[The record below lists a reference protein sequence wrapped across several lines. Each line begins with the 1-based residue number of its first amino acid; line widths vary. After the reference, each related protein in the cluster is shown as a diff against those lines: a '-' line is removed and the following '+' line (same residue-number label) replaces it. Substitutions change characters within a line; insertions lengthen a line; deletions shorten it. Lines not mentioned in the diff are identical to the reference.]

1 MARVARS
8 ICISHL
14 AMATT
19 ALLRPNAVTTVR
31 RIASKEPLLPFL
43 YNTRTIRSEHTDALT
58 DLENSPD
65 HRQSR
70 PAGGQ
75 RERHRGYKYRFQDDV
90 PLNYQKR
97 EWRSDGA
104 KKKSVREGDR
114 GEGHSGLSRRPL
126 EGDRGGGQSELSR
139 RPLREEHIPF
149 EHAAQETM
157 SVRDKIVTSTMTPAE
172 KKAFEGLLSLS
183 KNKNVTVGPRR
194 DRLADALDKAAKD
207 RKKKPKSKKQEPSDG
222 VKMPEV
228 LQKMQKDMEADG
240 GAAQRVLLEQAVEQ
254 DLEQVKKAFAT
265 AETDVELWKML
276 HDKVLSRVYPLGLD
290 NPAPKRSPK
299 QHKRKTNADKE
310 AEKEST
316 PTATASPQ
324 WPGNMP
330 DKLVITRTLPE
341 HVAECGRL
349 LFFNFPSSHL
359 HSSLLPYLKSLG
371 PATFAL
377 AASTKLYNQHMR
389 SLFRTHHNLPQI
401 VRTLDEMDKEV
412 YEFDDKSK
420 DFVDSIGQ
428 RSDKARTGTYG
439 PGVRALWRGERFRR
453 GAKAISFWSTA
464 IEKRLQEKA
473 LREARAQ
480 EAEDMAKEEEA
491 DHEQA
496 LA

>member
-1 MARVARS
+1 
-8 ICISHL
+8 
-14 AMATT
+14 MATT
-19 ALLRPNAVTTVR
+19 ALLRPNAVASLK
-31 RIASKEPLLPFL
+31 RIVSKEPLLPFL
-43 YNTRTIRSEHTDALT
+43 YNTRTIRSEHTDALSELAT
-58 DLENSPD
+58 SSEKQ
-65 HRQSR
+65 QSK
-70 PAGGQ
+70 PAGIQ
-75 RERHRGYKYRFQDDV
+75 RERHRGYPYRFQDDV
-90 PLNYQKR
+90 PLGYQKR
-97 EWRSDGA
+97 DRRSDGA
-104 KKKSVREGDR
+104 KQRSAREGDR
-114 GEGHSGLSRRPL
+114 GQRHQGLSRRLL
-126 EGDRGGGQSELSR
+126 EGDRGEEHSGPSR

-157 SVRDKIVTSTMTPAE
+157 SVRDKIVTSTMTPSE

-183 KNKNVTVGPRR
+183 KNKNVTIGPRR
-194 DRLADALDKAAKD
+194 DRLADALNKAAKD
-207 RKKKPKSKKQEPSDG
+207 RNKKPKFKKQEPSDE

-265 AETDVELWKML
+265 AETDVELWQML
-276 HDKVLSRVYPLGLD
+276 HDKVLSRVYALGLD
-290 NPAPKRSPK
+290 NPTPKRSPK
-299 QHKRKTNADKE
+299 QHKRKTSVDKE
-310 AEKEST
+310 AKKETTST
-316 PTATASPQ
+316 ETASPQ

-341 HVAECGRL
+341 HVVECGRL

-359 HSSLLPYLKSLG
+359 HASLLPYLKSLG

-389 SLFRTHHNLPQI
+389 SLFRTQHNLPQI

-412 YEFDDKSK
+412 YEFDEKSK

-480 EAEDMAKEEEA
+480 EDEAMAKEEEA
-491 DHEQA
+491 GQQSA
-496 LA
+496 LVT